1 MSESGGS
8 HSVPS
13 YSGAGDCDFFSVI
26 CDFGEV
32 SEFSEMSKLSTGSV
46 FAFSVICDFR
56 DVFAIAVMCDFSGVS
71 CLYES
76 LLIGLGGGAS
86 IAGLARK
93 FGRLKNNFTIVM
105 VIHVNF

>member
-32 SEFSEMSKLSTGSV
+32 SEFSEMSTFSTGSV
-46 FAFSVICDFR
+46 FVFLVICDFR
-56 DVFAIAVMCDFSGVS
+56 DVFGIAVMCDFSGVS

-76 LLIGLGGGAS
+76 SVFGLGEGAL

-93 FGRLKNNFTIVM
+93 FGRLKNNFTQVM

>member
-1 MSESGGS
+1 MSDSGGS

-13 YSGAGDCDFFSVI
+13 YSGASDWDFFSVI
-26 CDFGEV
+26 CDFGGV
-32 SEFSEMSKLSTGSV
+32 SVFTEMSAFSAGSV

-56 DVFAIAVMCDFSGVS
+56 DVFGIAVMCDFSGVS

-76 LLIGLGGGAS
+76 SLIGLGGGAL

-93 FGRLKNNFTIVM
+93 FGRLKNNFTKVI